1 MWTKL
6 GGSLEVTHSG
16 ILGDERDGETAGGL
30 KEGREA
36 ATQAA
41 RPLFST
47 SIPAQASLGRR
58 AADPVLHHVVLRSRN
73 LEKTFHKM
81 LSCISHLLWLTRS

>member
-41 RPLFST
+41 RPLSSP
-47 SIPAQASLGRR
+47 SIPAQASLGCRG
-58 AADPVLHHVVLRSRN
+58 ADSHIASRFAEKQRPGKTHHKCCCVFLN
-73 LEKTFHKM
+73 
-81 LSCISHLLWLTRS
+81 IYG

>member
-16 ILGDERDGETAGGL
+16 IFGDERDGETAGGL

-41 RPLFST
+41 RPLFSP
-47 SIPAQASLGRR
+47 SIPAQASLGCQ
-58 AADPVLHHVVLRSRN
+58 ATDSHIASGFA
-73 LEKTFHKM
+73 EKQRPGKTRHKM
-81 LSCISHLLWLTRS
+81 LLCILNIYG

>member
-30 KEGREA
+30 TEGREA
-36 ATQAA
+36 ATQAV
-41 RPLFST
+41 RPLLSL
-47 SIPAQASLGRR
+47 SIPAWQVWAAQAPTPIL
-58 AADPVLHHVVLRSRN
+58 DHVLLKSR
-73 LEKTFHKM
+73 
-81 LSCISHLLWLTRS
+81 